1 MNVQDMKIKSDFT
14 VFIGE
19 NGCGKS
25 EILSQLSRIYA
36 SNGQDVIAIA
46 HCIHDKFDEQLC
58 KKKNFDFLG
67 ARLGSEMTKV
77 ALREVIKAFSKK
89 NESNSILSQVFEYVG
104 YEPSIGISIE
114 FNDFSLDSL
123 PTRLSK
129 SKSSIIRHSDVV
141 GLIRSYNLTHGSDNL
156 IWFDFN
162 YRDYST
168 FTNINYNELIRF
180 EKELVDV
187 GVIKEIRYFLR
198 KGGEVLNIEKASSGE
213 LYQIANIS
221 YIASKIKKNSVIF
234 IDEPENSL
242 HPKWQKEYI
251 GKLFNFFSLYY
262 PRFVLATHSPLI
274 LSSLNLNHDDADYSR
289 GLDCSIYKVEKFKVE
304 GLSHSEKN
312 VENILWNVFGVI
324 TPENNFLSNFLVELI
339 NELNERNI
347 NLDYTLNHID
357 NLYENATDPRQRS
370 VIKEVRKIALNLGSG
385 RL

>member
-1 MNVQDMKIKSDFT
+1 MKIKSDFT

-141 GLIRSYNLTHGSDNL
+141 GLIRSYNLTHGSD
-156 IWFDFN
+156 
-162 YRDYST
+162 
-168 FTNINYNELIRF
+168 
-180 EKELVDV
+180 
-187 GVIKEIRYFLR
+187 
-198 KGGEVLNIEKASSGE
+198 
-213 LYQIANIS
+213 
-221 YIASKIKKNSVIF
+221 
-234 IDEPENSL
+234 
-242 HPKWQKEYI
+242 
-251 GKLFNFFSLYY
+251 
-262 PRFVLATHSPLI
+262 
-274 LSSLNLNHDDADYSR
+274 
-289 GLDCSIYKVEKFKVE
+289 
-304 GLSHSEKN
+304 
-312 VENILWNVFGVI
+312 
-324 TPENNFLSNFLVELI
+324 
-339 NELNERNI
+339 
-347 NLDYTLNHID
+347 
-357 NLYENATDPRQRS
+357 
-370 VIKEVRKIALNLGSG
+370 
-385 RL
+385 